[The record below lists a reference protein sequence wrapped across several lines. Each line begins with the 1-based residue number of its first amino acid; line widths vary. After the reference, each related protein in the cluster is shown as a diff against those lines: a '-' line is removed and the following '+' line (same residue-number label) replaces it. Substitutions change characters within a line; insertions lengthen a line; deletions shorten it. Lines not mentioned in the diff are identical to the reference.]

1 MSTTTTDLVKKDYK
15 LRNTWRLYFH
25 SVTED
30 SWDDSTYQ
38 KLVDI
43 DTVNRFNQTINNIK
57 NVTAGMFFLMK
68 EDIFPTYEDPNNT
81 EGGYW
86 SFRVSKKFANDV
98 WEELTARMVGNTL
111 TKDPKDMSQ
120 INGITMSP
128 KISNCIFKIWNI
140 NSERNDSHIL
150 VEGIPHIHLSDAK
163 YQTHKSN
170 IERSKMYRSK

>member
-1 MSTTTTDLVKKDYK
+1 MSAVKHKTYK
-15 LRNTWRLYFH
+15 LRNTWRMYYH

-30 SWDDSTYQ
+30 SWDDSTYYR
-38 KLVDI
+38 LPVDI
-43 DTVNRFNQTINNIK
+43 DTVDTFNQVLNNVQ

-68 EDIFPTYEDPNNT
+68 EDIFPTYEDPNNAG
-81 EGGYW
+81 GGYW
-86 SFRVSKKFANDV
+86 SFRVPKRCANKV
-98 WEELTARMVGNTL
+98 WEDLAASLVGNTL
-111 TKDPKDMSQ
+111 TKDPKNMAQ

-140 NSERNDSHIL
+140 NAERSDAHML